1 MNNKKR
7 IEKAEERIL
16 ELQALIEHWKAN
28 DRNKQV
34 RQERTLS

>member
-1 MNNKKR
+1 MSNKKR

-28 DRNKQV
+28 DRNQQV
-34 RQERTLS
+34 RKKRTLS